1 LNTYKASGSTF
12 ILIIKHVS
20 LKELESGLIRGQIVA
35 FLREKR
41 PFKKSTPKSNAASGI
56 IAGEL
61 LTKYSPAPPE
71 YLWFVGVPLPTPLS
85 QYIPSLQYDVFFLP
99 NGFHK
104 LLGEQQIYVG
114 R

>member
-1 LNTYKASGSTF
+1 
-12 ILIIKHVS
+12 

-61 LTKYSPAPPE
+61 LRE
-71 YLWFVGVPLPTPLS
+71 DPLS
-85 QYIPSLQYDVFFLP
+85 PGILDMFFL
-99 NGFHK
+99 
-104 LLGEQQIYVG
+104 
-114 R
+114 